1 MMFWGMSVDLK
12 GNIKL
17 GNSRF
22 GLEIK
27 IMERSLGIYRLAREF
42 NVIFCGIVYSGNV
55 AQQYLTQFGNLAKQN
70 NSMIVP
76 ADLAN
81 VAGILQACTSIIKK
95 A

>member
-1 MMFWGMSVDLK
+1 MQL
-12 GNIKL
+12 
-17 GNSRF
+17 
-22 GLEIK
+22 
-27 IMERSLGIYRLAREF
+27 
-42 NVIFCGIVYSGNV
+42 

-76 ADLAN
+76 ADLSN